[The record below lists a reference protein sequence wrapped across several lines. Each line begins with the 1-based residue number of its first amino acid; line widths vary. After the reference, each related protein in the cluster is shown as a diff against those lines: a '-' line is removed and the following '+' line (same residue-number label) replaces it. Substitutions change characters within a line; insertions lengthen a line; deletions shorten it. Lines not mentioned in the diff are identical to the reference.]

1 LTDAKISTEKIAP
14 VLLDEILNELKQIR
28 RALTGDG
35 KVVPMVITLNPGEI
49 KVVNDQPTE
58 FYRDVDIINRGP
70 GTLFVTLELLQDG
83 KKIFRSQEIE
93 ILPDEADSLNFNEPR
108 IGKVI
113 LRADGGTR
121 VKIVFSS

>member
-35 KVVPMVITLNPGEI
+35 KIVPMVLTLNPGEI

-58 FYRDVDIINRGP
+58 FYRDVDIVNRGP

>member
-14 VLLDEILNELKQIR
+14 VLLDEILNELRQIR

-35 KVVPMVITLNPGEI
+35 KVVPMVLTLNPGEI

-58 FYRDVDIINRGP
+58 YYRDIDIVNRGP

-93 ILPDEADSLNFNEPR
+93 ILPDETDSLNFNEPR
-108 IGKVI
+108 IGKVT

>member
-28 RALTGDG
+28 KALTGDG
-35 KVVPMVITLNPGEI
+35 KVVPMVLTLNPGEI

-58 FYRDVDIINRGP
+58 FYRDIDIVNRGP

>member
-1 LTDAKISTEKIAP
+1 M
-14 VLLDEILNELKQIR
+14 VL
-28 RALTGDG
+28 
-35 KVVPMVITLNPGEI
+35 TLNPGEI

-58 FYRDVDIINRGP
+58 FYRDVDIVNRGP

>member
-58 FYRDVDIINRGP
+58 LYRDVDIVNRGP

>member
-1 LTDAKISTEKIAP
+1 L
-14 VLLDEILNELKQIR
+14 
-28 RALTGDG
+28 
-35 KVVPMVITLNPGEI
+35 
-49 KVVNDQPTE
+49 
-58 FYRDVDIINRGP
+58 RDS
-70 GTLFVTLELLQDG
+70 

-93 ILPDEADSLNFNEPR
+93 ILPDETDSLNFNEPR

>member
-28 RALTGDG
+28 KALTGDG
-35 KVVPMVITLNPGEI
+35 KVVPMVLTLNPGEI

-58 FYRDVDIINRGP
+58 FYRDVDIVNRGP

>member
-35 KVVPMVITLNPGEI
+35 KVVPMVLTLNPGEI

-58 FYRDVDIINRGP
+58 YYRDIDIVNRGP

-93 ILPDEADSLNFNEPR
+93 ILPDETDSLNFNEPR
-108 IGKVI
+108 IGRVI
-113 LRADGGTR
+113 LRSSGETR
-121 VKIVFSS
+121 LKIVFSS

>member
-1 LTDAKISTEKIAP
+1 MTDAKISTEKIAP

-58 FYRDVDIINRGP
+58 FYRDVDIVNRGP

>member
-1 LTDAKISTEKIAP
+1 MTDAKISTEKIAP

-35 KVVPMVITLNPGEI
+35 KVVPMVLTLNPGEI

-58 FYRDVDIINRGP
+58 YYRDIDIVNRGP

-93 ILPDEADSLNFNEPR
+93 ILPDETDSLNFNEPR
-108 IGKVI
+108 IGRVI
-113 LRADGGTR
+113 LRSSGETR
-121 VKIVFSS
+121 LKIVFSS

>member
-1 LTDAKISTEKIAP
+1 MTDAKISTEKIAP

-28 RALTGDG
+28 KALTGDG

-58 FYRDVDIINRGP
+58 FYRDVDIVNRGP

>member
-14 VLLDEILNELKQIR
+14 VLLDEILNELKQIK

-35 KVVPMVITLNPGEI
+35 KVVPMVLTLNPGEI

-58 FYRDVDIINRGP
+58 FYRDVDIVNRGP

>member
-58 FYRDVDIINRGP
+58 FYRDVDIVNRGP

>member
-28 RALTGDG
+28 KALTGDG

-58 FYRDVDIINRGP
+58 YYRDVDIVNRGP

>member
-1 LTDAKISTEKIAP
+1 MTDAKISTEKIAP
-14 VLLDEILNELKQIR
+14 ILLDEILNELKQIR
-28 RALTGDG
+28 KALTGDG
-35 KVVPMVITLNPGEI
+35 KVVPMVLTLNPGEI

-58 FYRDVDIINRGP
+58 YYRDVDIVNRGP

>member
-14 VLLDEILNELKQIR
+14 ILLDEILNELKQIR
-28 RALTGDG
+28 KALTGDG
-35 KVVPMVITLNPGEI
+35 KVVPMVLTLNPGEI

-58 FYRDVDIINRGP
+58 YYRDVDIVNRGP

>member
-14 VLLDEILNELKQIR
+14 VLLDEILNELRQIR
-28 RALTGDG
+28 RALTGEG
-35 KVVPMVITLNPGEI
+35 KVVPMVLTLNPGEI

-58 FYRDVDIINRGP
+58 YYRDIDIVNRGP

-93 ILPDEADSLNFNEPR
+93 ILPDESDSLNFNEPR
-108 IGKVI
+108 IGRVI
-113 LRADGGTR
+113 LRSSGETR
-121 VKIVFSS
+121 LKIVFSS

>member
-58 FYRDVDIINRGP
+58 FYRDIDIVNRGP